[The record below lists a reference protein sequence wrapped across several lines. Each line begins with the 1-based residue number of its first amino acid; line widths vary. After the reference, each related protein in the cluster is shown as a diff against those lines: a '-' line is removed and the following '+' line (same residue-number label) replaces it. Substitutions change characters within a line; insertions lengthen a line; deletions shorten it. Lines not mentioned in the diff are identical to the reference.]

1 MSETVVP
8 SVIEGDVG
16 FEVSE
21 GMGEA
26 PDSVM
31 VSDVLATVAALSTR
45 T

>member
-1 MSETVVP
+1 MSETVVL
-8 SVIEGDVG
+8 SVIVGDVG
-16 FEVSE
+16 FEDSE

-31 VSDVLATVAALSTR
+31 VSDVLVTVAALSIR